1 MRPRRLDGGKAFTWR
16 FKTRD
21 YWESVPV
28 ARPIDSVEELMLL
41 HQPWVT
47 SKASDVLETV
57 HSHGGEA
64 SLDDEGLVVVEID
77 DAKVEQANAELSAL
91 GCTLS
96 NDLLHTVRRSGHE

>member
-1 MRPRRLDGGKAFTWR
+1 LEGGKAFTWR

-21 YWESVPV
+21 YWQSVPV
-28 ARPIDSVEELMLL
+28 SQPIDTVEELMLL

-57 HSHGGEA
+57 LSHGGKT

-77 DAKVEQANAELSAL
+77 GASLEEVNADLSTL

>member
-1 MRPRRLDGGKAFTWR
+1 MEGGKAFTWR

-21 YWESVPV
+21 YWQSVPV
-28 ARPIDSVEELMLL
+28 SQPIDTVEELMLL

-57 HSHGGEA
+57 LSHGGKT

-77 DAKVEQANAELSAL
+77 GASLEEVNADLSTL

>member
-1 MRPRRLDGGKAFTWR
+1 
-16 FKTRD
+16 
-21 YWESVPV
+21 V
-28 ARPIDSVEELMLL
+28 ARPIDSLEELMLL

-57 HSHGGEA
+57 HSHGGKT

-77 DAKVEQANAELSAL
+77 DAQLEQVNARLSTL

-96 NDLLHTVRRSGHE
+96 NELLHTVRRSGHE

>member
-1 MRPRRLDGGKAFTWR
+1 MRPRRLEGGKAFTWR

-28 ARPIDSVEELMLL
+28 AKPIDTVEELMLW
-41 HQPWVT
+41 HQPWAT
-47 SKASDVLETV
+47 SKASDVSETV
-57 HSHGGEA
+57 HSHGGKT

-77 DAKVEQANAELSAL
+77 DAKLGQVNAELRKV

>member
-1 MRPRRLDGGKAFTWR
+1 
-16 FKTRD
+16 
-21 YWESVPV
+21 V
-28 ARPIDSVEELMLL
+28 AQPIDTVEELMLL

-57 HSHGGEA
+57 HSHGGKT

-77 DAKVEQANAELSAL
+77 DAQLEQVNAKLSTL

-96 NDLLHTVRRSGHE
+96 NELLHTVRRSGHE

>member
-1 MRPRRLDGGKAFTWR
+1 VRPRRLEGGKAFTWR

-28 ARPIDSVEELMLL
+28 ARPIDTVEELMLL

-47 SKASDVLETV
+47 SKASDVLEAV
-57 HSHGGEA
+57 HSHGGRTL
-64 SLDDEGLVVVEID
+64 LDDQGLAVVEIEE
-77 DAKVEQANAELSAL
+77 AKLEQANAELSAL

-96 NDLLHTVRRSGHE
+96 DDLLHTVRRSGYE

>member
-1 MRPRRLDGGKAFTWR
+1 MAK
-16 FKTRD
+16 
-21 YWESVPV
+21 
-28 ARPIDSVEELMLL
+28 PIDSVEELMLF

-57 HSHGGEA
+57 RSHGGKVA
-64 SLDDEGLVVVEID
+64 LDDEGLVVVEMD
-77 DAKVEQANAELSAL
+77 EAKLEPLNAELSTL

>member
-1 MRPRRLDGGKAFTWR
+1 LEGGKAFTWR

-21 YWESVPV
+21 YWQSVPV
-28 ARPIDSVEELMLL
+28 AQPIDSVEELMLL

-47 SKASDVLETV
+47 CQASEVLETIF
-57 HSHGGEA
+57 SYGGRT
-64 SLDDEGLVVVEID
+64 SLDDEGLVAVDID
-77 DAKVEQANAELSAL
+77 EASLEEVNAKLRTL